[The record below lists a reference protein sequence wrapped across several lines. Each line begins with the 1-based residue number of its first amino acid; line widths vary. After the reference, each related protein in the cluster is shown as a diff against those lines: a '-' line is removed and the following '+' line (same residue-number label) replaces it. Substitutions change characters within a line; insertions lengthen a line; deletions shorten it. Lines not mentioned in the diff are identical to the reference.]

1 VTKRFDENRQAA
13 KQEVNTLSDTAK
25 EQYEKGEITEA
36 QYQAKRE
43 NYKNLGLLIDTVASG
58 LSAPTS
64 SGLGIATATLSP
76 AASYKIGQY
85 FKEQANNNPNGQLT
99 SGQEAAHI
107 LAHTV
112 LGAAVAATGG
122 NNALTA
128 GLSAGGAEAAARV
141 LSSFLYGKEAKDLTA
156 EQKSTISSIVG
167 LAGTALGATTGD
179 VATTVQSGQVAQNAV
194 ENNYLTKIQIL
205 KFNKEM
211 VDCKKN
217 NNCEQVEKKYKDLS
231 IEQQAVLAAV
241 CSMNAVL
248 CKEKYGFIV
257 TSRNDIKKVLDQAN
271 NLPAIYSQG
280 LLKQQIDAEGMVWNT
295 ELAHQFKEK
304 FNLTDEQ
311 ATYLVSVASGMGI
324 GGKIIKGKVS
334 ANVDKRLPVS
344 TPTVANNGLI
354 YKSNP
359 KHTLGGEGNRPNAGI
374 EPKNSLE
381 LFNKSIP
388 VSGDSNKRYSVD
400 SKGNIHQF
408 TYEGTGSNIYHWAGR
423 TGIDQNPQQIMKVNK
438 IPNEVFQHFG
448 INPKKVNK

>member
-1 VTKRFDENRQAA
+1 VYDAALTKEKTVTSQWAMGGDKSRALNAVTMAVTDALGGQTDLQVA
-13 KQEVNTLSDTAK
+13 VNTFAPYAAQQIGEKFGHGEDKNTAAQMTNHAILGATLAYVNNGNPTAGGSAAVVS
-25 EQYEKGEITEA
+25 EAAATYLTNQYYKDHPDPAYQNEKGEFVP
-36 QYQAKRE
+36 
-43 NYKNLGLLIDTVASG
+43 NLLPEDVKTQI
-58 LSAPTS
+58 
-64 SGLGIATATLSP
+64 
-76 AASYKIGQY
+76 
-85 FKEQANNNPNGQLT
+85 
-99 SGQEAAHI
+99 
-107 LAHTV
+107 
-112 LGAAVAATGG
+112 
-122 NNALTA
+122 
-128 GLSAGGAEAAARV
+128 R
-141 LSSFLYGKEAKDLTA
+141 DLTA
-156 EQKSTISSIVG
+156 VVGGTVGDSSFNAQ
-167 LAGTALGATTGD
+167 LAGVVG
-179 VATTVQSGQVAQNAV
+179 QNAV
-194 ENNYLTKIQIL
+194 ENNYLTKVQIL

-231 IEQQAVLAAV
+231 IEQQAVMAAV
-241 CSMNAVL
+241 CSMNTVL

-311 ATYLVSVASGMGI
+311 ATYLVSVASGIGI

-359 KHTLGGEGNRPNAGI
+359 KHTLGGEGNRLNAGI
-374 EPKNSLE
+374 EPKNSLA

-408 TYEGTGSNIYHWAGR
+408 TY
-423 TGIDQNPQQIMKVNK
+423 
-438 IPNEVFQHFG
+438 
-448 INPKKVNK
+448 